1 MLAMLPGMALAAE
14 QGDDSAAVSDT
25 SVSVNNDE
33 PAAVNEDEAVDADD
47 EEATT
52 EEEASEKS
60 EETENASETTSTTT
74 TTGATDTTST
84 TLKDQL
90 DQKVQE
96 KLQETAGKVVS
107 AVAGLIVEANPGVDP
122 ATVAGLV
129 GNTVNSV
136 ITDVAQKFED
146 VRSGA
151 WYESAVKFVKEKG
164 LMSGVTDSSFAPNS
178 EATRAMLM
186 KVLASLKGVDTTGG
200 ATWYEKAMQWAV
212 ANGISDGSNINDN
225 ITREELAT
233 MLYRFAGSPDV
244 EGTLSGFEDSAA
256 VQEYAQQAM
265 IWAVQNGLITGND
278 DGTLNPDG
286 NATRAEV
293 AAILMRFCENFA
305 QQA

>member
-1 MLAMLPGMALAAE
+1 
-14 QGDDSAAVSDT
+14 
-25 SVSVNNDE
+25 
-33 PAAVNEDEAVDADD
+33 VD
-47 EEATT
+47 
-52 EEEASEKS
+52 
-60 EETENASETTSTTT
+60 
-74 TTGATDTTST
+74 
-84 TLKDQL
+84 Q
-90 DQKVQE
+90 
-96 KLQETAGKVVS
+96 
-107 AVAGLIVEANPGVDP
+107 

-129 GNTVNSV
+129 SNTVNSV

-164 LMSGVTDSSFAPNS
+164 LMGGVTDSSFAPNS

-200 ATWYEKAMQWAV
+200 ATWYEKAMQWAIE
-212 ANGISDGSNINDN
+212 NGISDGSNINDN

-233 MLYRFAGSPDV
+233 MLYRFVGSPDV

-256 VQEYAQQAM
+256 VQEFAQQAM

>member
-14 QGDDSAAVSDT
+14 QGDDSAVVSDT

-33 PAAVNEDEAVDADD
+33 PAAVNDDETVGTDD
-47 EEATT
+47 EEAT

-60 EETENASETTSTTT
+60 DETEKASETTTT

-107 AVAGLIVEANPGVDP
+107 AVTGLIVGANPGVDQ

-129 GNTVNSV
+129 SNTVNSV

-212 ANGISDGSNINDN
+212 ENGISDGSNINGN

-233 MLYRFAGSPDV
+233 MLYRFVGSPDV
-244 EGTLSGFEDSAA
+244 EGTLSGFADSAA